1 MISVITP
8 VYNCEEYLS
17 LCIDSVMSQS
27 CQDFEV
33 ILVDDG
39 STDSSGR
46 LCDEYVQNDRR
57 FQVIHIENSGPS
69 HARNEGIRKCSGELI
84 FFLDSDD
91 ILDKDAF
98 QLLLS
103 AYNLLGVE
111 LVIGDFSKIINNK
124 STPSGHSDVFTSD
137 TLLGQNDILEYT
149 AKYLSAPNKF
159 PLLTQSWGRLFK
171 ASIIKDNDIYFN
183 TNLRTFEDVAFNFH
197 YLKYVG
203 QIFFINKPLYNL
215 LVHTNRLS
223 ATMNMNNSPKFLFG
237 YQEALE
243 QAKSFVSAH
252 WDSKTVIESISN
264 AYIRYTIIQL
274 IRLCL
279 QINDQNKTQIHNFV
293 RNIISSNDVQRSLRF
308 YKGSPGD
315 SKILPAL
322 MRLKLSGL
330 LIMACRRRA
339 RQRYKQIARTNENE

>member
-1 MISVITP
+1 MISVIIP
-8 VYNCEEYLS
+8 VYNCEQYLATCIQS
-17 LCIDSVMSQS
+17 LTDQS
-27 CQDFEV
+27 YQDFEV
-33 ILVDDG
+33 ILIDDG

-46 LCDEYVQNDRR
+46 LCDEYSQNDSR

-103 AYNLLGVE
+103 AYNLLEVE
-111 LVIGDFSKIINNK
+111 LVIADFSKIINNK
-124 STPSGHSDVFTSD
+124 PTPSGHVDVFTQD
-137 TLLGQNDILEYT
+137 TLLRQSDILEYT

-171 ASIIKDNDIYFN
+171 TSIIKDNDIYFN

-197 YLKYVG
+197 YLKYVEK
-203 QIFFINKPLYNL
+203 IFFINKPLYNL
-215 LVHTNRLS
+215 LIHTNRLS

-243 QAKSFVSAH
+243 QAKRFVSTY
-252 WDSKTVIESISN
+252 WDSKTVVESISN

-279 QINDQNKTQIHNFV
+279 QIDEQNKTQIHNFV
-293 RNIISSNDVQRSLRF
+293 RSIISSKDVQQSLRF
-308 YKGSPGD
+308 YKRSYETE
-315 SKILPAL
+315 A
-322 MRLKLSGL
+322 
-330 LIMACRRRA
+330 
-339 RQRYKQIARTNENE
+339 